1 MPETPV
7 WRLGGDSEETLDKEE
22 EEEKEG
28 RRIQFL
34 DEREVRSPRSE
45 RDAESSMPSIALRDG
60 VSRTRS
66 MGA

>member
-7 WRLGGDSEETLDKEE
+7 WRLGGDSEETLDKG

-34 DEREVRSPRSE
+34 DERELRSPRSE
-45 RDAESSMPSIALRDG
+45 RDVESVTPSIALRDG

-66 MGA
+66 MGP

>member
-7 WRLGGDSEETLDKEE
+7 WRLGGDSEDTLDKE

-34 DEREVRSPRSE
+34 DERRVRSPRSE
-45 RDAESSMPSIALRDG
+45 RGVESFTHSIALRDG
-60 VSRTRS
+60 VGRTRS
-66 MGA
+66 MG

>member
-7 WRLGGDSEETLDKEE
+7 WRLGGDSEETFDKE

-28 RRIQFL
+28 RKIQFL

-45 RDAESSMPSIALRDG
+45 RNVDGSSTSFALRDG
-60 VSRTRS
+60 VSRARS
-66 MGA
+66 MG

>member
-7 WRLGGDSEETLDKEE
+7 WRLGGDSEETLDKE

-45 RDAESSMPSIALRDG
+45 RDVESFAYPIALRDG
-60 VSRTRS
+60 VSRARS
-66 MGA
+66 MG

>member
-7 WRLGGDSEETLDKEE
+7 WRLGADSEETPDKE

-34 DEREVRSPRSE
+34 DEREVRSPRF
-45 RDAESSMPSIALRDG
+45 DAESFTPTIALRDG
-60 VSRTRS
+60 ISRTRS
-66 MGA
+66 MG

>member
-7 WRLGGDSEETLDKEE
+7 WRLGGDSEETLDKE

-45 RDAESSMPSIALRDG
+45 CDVESFTHSIALRDG
-60 VSRTRS
+60 ISRARS
-66 MGA
+66 MG

>member
-7 WRLGGDSEETLDKEE
+7 WRLGVDSEETLDKD

-45 RDAESSMPSIALRDG
+45 RDVDSISFALRDG
-60 VSRTRS
+60 VSRARS
-66 MGA
+66 MG

>member
-7 WRLGGDSEETLDKEE
+7 WRLGGDSEETIDKE

-45 RDAESSMPSIALRDG
+45 HDVDGSTTSFALHDG
-60 VSRTRS
+60 VGRTRS
-66 MGA
+66 MG